1 MILRFDVAQYQE
13 CKMEAFTESCQ
24 ELLGKVLNREHGMDL
39 DELNLPTHNLNELEA
54 LFSEEE
60 ACQVVKELSLDRAPG
75 PDGFIG

>member
-1 MILRFDVAQYQE
+1 LPDLDHVVDILI
-13 CKMEAFTESCQ
+13 KHTHNS
-24 ELLGKVLNREHGMDL
+24 MDL

-60 ACQVVKELSLDRAPG
+60 VWQVVKELPLNRAPG